1 VSYFHLT
8 LKSSNAKTGPIPVS
22 TTSGDTCPKS
32 CGQYSTCYAKSGP
45 LALHWNAVTGG
56 ERGTT
61 LDTFCASIAALP
73 DGQLWRHNQS
83 GDLPGQDGTIDKA
96 SMLQLVA
103 ANKGKRGFTYTHKPM
118 DSESNRDLVRFAN
131 QSGFVVNL
139 SADTIAE
146 ADAKKA
152 LGIAPVAVVLPH
164 DATHGGITP
173 AGNRVVLCPASMRD
187 DVTCASCKLCSWA
200 DRQVII
206 GFPAHG
212 SKKKQVKSDF
222 VVLA

>member
-1 VSYFHLT
+1 MYFHLT

-22 TTSGDTCPKS
+22 TTSQESCPTS
-32 CGQYSTCYAKSGP
+32 CGQYETCYAKSGP
-45 LALHWNAVTGG
+45 LALHWREVSAGN
-56 ERGTT
+56 RGDN
-61 LDTFCASIAALP
+61 LETFCESIASLP

-83 GDLPGQDGTIDKA
+83 GDLPGRDATIDKA
-96 SMLQLVA
+96 SMLQLIA
-103 ANKGKRGFTYTHKPM
+103 ANRGKRGFTYTHKPM
-118 DSESNRDLVRFAN
+118 NTESNRDLVRFAN
-131 QSGFVVNL
+131 QSGFTVNL

-164 DATHGGITP
+164 DATRGGMTP
-173 AGNRVVLCPASMRD
+173 AGNRVVLCPATQRD
-187 DVTCASCKLCSWA
+187 NVTCESCKLCAWSER
-200 DRQVII
+200 DVII

-212 SKKKQVKSDF
+212 TRKKQVKSDF